1 MSMETEMQTQLA
13 VISQKM
19 MDTLRK
25 DQLEVNTMLRR
36 DLEQMQMKIN
46 NVELKHE
53 RDVKEMK
60 DSIEEVKQGNV
71 VVKDTLDAMQSDNNQ
86 KALTAEAAAKAAAV
100 AAEAVALAA

>member
-19 MDTLRK
+19 MGALRK
-25 DQLEVNTMLRR
+25 DQLEVNTILRR

-46 NVELKHE
+46 NIELKHE

-60 DSIEEVKQGNV
+60 DSIQEVKQGNV
-71 VVKDTLDAMQSDNNQ
+71 QAPVVVK
-86 KALTAEAAAKAAAV
+86 
-100 AAEAVALAA
+100 